1 MSSTFFGLNIAKSGL
16 FVSQRGLNVISH
28 NVANA
33 NTPGFSRQRL
43 DFRQT
48 TPDILPASNG
58 MIGTGVD
65 SESVIQIRNEFTDL
79 KIRNEMTTQGEWT
92 FKREMYGLIEAIF
105 NEPTDSGIRSVVD
118 AFYEAVHELNKNPEN
133 LTTRALVRQRSIA
146 VTESLG
152 AMHKKLVKAQEDID
166 FQLKSVVSQING
178 YADQITELNKIIYQ
192 NELDGSTAND
202 IRDQRNLLVDKLSK
216 LINIDYYED
225 GNNRFHVLVSGSPLV
240 SHFNANEVTMT
251 PREYKKNPD
260 DAYRLVDVGW
270 ETGAT
275 FNATG
280 GEIKG
285 ILDMRD
291 GMSAESKGFPYYVD
305 RLNAFSDRFFSEVN
319 RIHMNGFDMEGNKG
333 TMLFT
338 IDNMKASDFEEYL
351 MTKGLDGH
359 APIDLTA
366 EVTAG
371 VSPSNTVDKNN
382 EILAKNIRD
391 LYENNPQYAAKSI
404 KYLSDGRYYLVDR
417 ISANRFTVSR
427 EVDSDLNKIAASD
440 TLEGVP
446 GNGQNALNIAN
457 MRHNI
462 YMYSWGS
469 PDDYVKSLI
478 SNLGVDSAEAIR
490 IEKNQNMMIIELENR
505 RQSVMGVSLDE
516 EMSEM
521 IKFQHTY
528 SANARMMTAL
538 DELLDLVVNRLGLVG
553 R

>member
-65 SESVIQIRNEFTDL
+65 SEAVIQIRNEFTDI
-79 KIRNEMTTQGEWT
+79 KIRNEMTTQGEWA
-92 FKREMYGLIEAIF
+92 FKREMYGLIETIF
-105 NEPTDSGIRSVVD
+105 NEPSDSGIRSVVD

-133 LTTRALVRQRSIA
+133 LTSRALVRQRSIA
-146 VTESLG
+146 VTESIG
-152 AMHKKLVKAQEDID
+152 AMYNQLVKGQEDID

-178 YADQITELNKIIYQ
+178 YAEQIAELNKIIYQ

-202 IRDQRNLLVDKLSK
+202 IRDQRNLLLDKLSK
-216 LINIDYYED
+216 LTNIDYYED
-225 GNNRFHVLVSGSPLV
+225 GENRFHVLISGAPLV
-240 SHFNANEVTMT
+240 SNYRTNRLTLT
-251 PREYKKNPD
+251 PRADKVNPD

-270 ETGAT
+270 ESGVT
-275 FNATG
+275 FSANG
-280 GEIKG
+280 GELKG
-285 ILDMRD
+285 VLDMRD
-291 GMSAESKGFPYYVD
+291 GISAENKGFPYYVD
-305 RLNAFSDRFFSEVN
+305 RLNAFADRFYSEVN
-319 RIHMNGFDMEGNKG
+319 RIHMNGFDMEGDKG

-338 IDNMKASDFEEYL
+338 IDNMKATEFEEYL

-366 EVTAG
+366 EVIDG
-371 VSPSNTVDKNN
+371 VSPSYTVEQNN
-382 EILAKNIRD
+382 EILARNIRD
-391 LYENNPQYAAKSI
+391 LYENNPQYASKAI
-404 KYLSDGRYYLVDR
+404 KYLSYGRYYLVDR
-417 ISANRFTVSR
+417 ISANRFTISQ
-427 EVDSDLNKIAASD
+427 EVDADLNKIAASD

-462 YMYSWGS
+462 YLYSWGS

-478 SNLGVDSAEAIR
+478 SNLGVDSAEAMR
-490 IEKNQNMMIIELENR
+490 IEKNQNMMVIELENK